1 VDWSASFAYPRSLSR
16 SVSHNAE
23 SQDQAMKQFVREI
36 ESQLQDDILNF
47 AWLQQ
52 LVGQQNPSFTD
63 AECVVAVVD
72 LVAKL
77 HNDGK
82 IVVGDARETNGMVLI
97 DAWPESNHNLR
108 DRIKSVITES
118 NDDVRDFCFW
128 IQLSA
133 YFAS

>member
-1 VDWSASFAYPRSLSR
+1 M
-16 SVSHNAE
+16 NI
-23 SQDQAMKQFVREI
+23 DQQLVREL
-36 ESQLQDDILNF
+36 ESQLQDDILYF

-52 LVGQQNPSFTD
+52 LVGQQNPSFAD
-63 AECVVAVVD
+63 AECVDAVVD

-133 YFAS
+133 HFAS